1 MLYLFCFVFL
11 RPNRPA
17 QIAATKI
24 VQPRTQTSP
33 SRSSTRQPDKSGS
46 PQPKQQIRMTL
57 KNPVKPVSKA
67 VLEKLGN
74 SREEV
79 DSRGDGDN
87 HGSSSSRNLKR
98 KAEIEDE
105 LNRVEKSAESEK
117 ASKKSDRRDRDRGEK
132 KKEKKSAADRR
143 EELLKQLKAV
153 ENAIAKKRTK
163 INSDR

>member
-1 MLYLFCFVFL
+1 
-11 RPNRPA
+11 
-17 QIAATKI
+17 
-24 VQPRTQTSP
+24 
-33 SRSSTRQPDKSGS
+33 
-46 PQPKQQIRMTL
+46 MTL

-74 SREEV
+74 SREED
-79 DSRGDGDN
+79 DSRGDGGDN

-105 LNRVEKSAESEK
+105 LNRVEKSADSEK